1 MSDFDI
7 TTLRTSKQV
16 VPTAKLLNLAEKY
29 GFEIKS
35 SGHGTSHVRCT
46 HTKYPDIVVGLVH
59 NTKKLSS
66 QRDLLEAFQEIAARD
81 EASLAKEFESVAF
94 NVAEALDQKIPA
106 DLEYRLTDSGN
117 IVLTDRAYPQIGMT
131 FPQKDAHL
139 AENKVRE
146 LTAIKRDY
154 AILLSRMVNEYDM
167 APPVMKDGV
176 FDGHLT
182 HNVYGHM
189 PEETLPS
196 YQEND
201 IGYDAIKH
209 LWAYQEKISDID
221 LEHACRKEEALKHPI
236 IQQTL
241 VTSASRRGERHN
253 HVYYN
258 DTHGKTL
265 KFSFN
270 TFSNQ
275 RATYHG
281 TTARISLPE
290 LEKLEKIVSGISAS
304 AERHLKA
311 A

>member
-1 MSDFDI
+1 MSEFDI
-7 TTLRTSKQV
+7 TTLKTSKQV

-35 SGHGTSHVRCT
+35 SGHGTSHIRCT

-81 EASLAKEFESVAF
+81 EASLVKEFESAALNIV
-94 NVAEALDQKIPA
+94 EALDQKIPA

-117 IVLTDRAYPQIGMT
+117 IVLTDRAYPQIGLT
-131 FPQKDAHL
+131 FAQKDARI

-146 LTAIKRDY
+146 LTAIKREY

-167 APPVMKDGV
+167 TPPTMEDGV
-176 FDGHLT
+176 FDGNLT
-182 HNVYGHM
+182 HSVYDHM
-189 PEETLPS
+189 AALHLPA

-201 IGYDAIKH
+201 IAYDAMKH
-209 LWAYQEKISDID
+209 LWAYQESISDID
-221 LEHACRKEEALKHPI
+221 LEHACRKEDALKHPL
-236 IQQTL
+236 IQHML

-258 DTHGKTL
+258 DPQGKTL

-275 RATYHG
+275 RVTYHG
-281 TTARISLPE
+281 TTARISLSE
-290 LEKLEKIVSGISAS
+290 LEKLERIVDGITAS
-304 AERHLKA
+304 AQRRLKVA
-311 A
+311 